1 MTDDPPP
8 IERHEAADRFGK
20 AALRAAHRLTEAMGT
35 EGMGTEGMDTEGRDD
50 DEDGVPDPIV
60 VRRTGPHRS
69 IDGLAALLDEALA
82 EPDEG
87 GPDAAGRGEREPR

>member
-20 AALRAAHRLTEAMGT
+20 AALRAAHRLTEAL
-35 EGMGTEGMDTEGRDD
+35 DTEGRDD
-50 DEDGVPDPIV
+50 DEDGVPEPVV
-60 VRRTGPHRS
+60 VRRNGPHRS
-69 IDGLAALLDEALA
+69 LDGLAALLDEALA

-87 GPDAAGRGEREPR
+87 GPDAAGRGEHEPR

>member
-1 MTDDPPP
+1 VTDDPPP

-35 EGMGTEGMDTEGRDD
+35 EGRDTEGVDD
-50 DEDGVPDPIV
+50 DEEGVPEPIV

-69 IDGLAALLDEALA
+69 IDGRAALLDEALA

-87 GPDAAGRGEREPR
+87 GPDAAGRGEHEPR